1 MGDVGDDFRAMKA
14 HRRDYREKAGL
25 PCPEC
30 RRLQPK
36 RDASILLPGQRCRV
50 DGYRD
55 PRNASDR
62 QTTSPEVAPPNSA
75 DDFDIPF

>member
-1 MGDVGDDFRAMKA
+1 MSDMADDFRALRDHKKA
-14 HRRDYREKAGL
+14 IRAKYGV

-36 RDASILLPGQRCRV
+36 RHPTILLPQQRCRV

-55 PRNASDR
+55 PR
-62 QTTSPEVAPPNSA
+62 PELTDEQWSEA
-75 DDFDIPF
+75 